1 MPPLTPEA
9 IAVQRLSDSGFAVL
23 QDEIMGEKASSLGHH
38 GRLVEK
44 ALAALRAFD
53 PATGTAEERLA
64 LVQKAAREVWAF
76 LVQRELCGLRDQ
88 KEIIRFYNIPGEV
101 LVRLGAV
108 EPAQK

>member
-1 MPPLTPEA
+1 MPLLTPEA

-53 PATGTAEERLA
+53 PTTGTAEERLA
-64 LVQKAAREVWAF
+64 LARSAQAYVLATHTPQRRAA
-76 LVQRELCGLRDQ
+76 ELMA
-88 KEIIRFYNIPGEV
+88 
-101 LVRLGAV
+101 VRQTVIDRRRARQTTGIA
-108 EPAQK
+108 

>member
-1 MPPLTPEA
+1 MPQLTPET
-9 IAVQRLSDSGFAVL
+9 IAVQRLRDSGFAVL
-23 QDEIMGEKASSLGHH
+23 QDEVMGEKAASLGHH
-38 GRLVEK
+38 GRLVER

-53 PATGTAEERLA
+53 PAKGSAEERLA

-88 KEIIRFYNIPGEV
+88 TEIIRFYGIPGDV

-108 EPAQK
+108 EPDQR